1 MKIPTKFIKTL
12 SEEEIT
18 KLVENYQT
26 NENFRVRNRSHAIL
40 LSFEGYPID
49 EIAVICKA
57 HRNAVSRWLERWKE
71 SGFDGLADGS
81 RSGRP
86 KLLSDI
92 EEARAV
98 EIALSNPRFPARQGG
113 AITAALGKEIS
124 RWKIKDLIKKR
135 LYLEK
140 NQVRIVEADR

>member
-1 MKIPTKFIKTL
+1 M

-26 NENFRVRNRSHAIL
+26 NDNFRVRNRSHAIL
-40 LSFEGYPID
+40 LSAEGYPID

-71 SGFDGLADGS
+71 CGLDALADGS
-81 RSGRP
+81 RAGRP

-98 EIALSNPRFPARQGG
+98 EIALENPRFPARQRG
-113 AITAALGKEIS
+113 AISAALGKEIS
-124 RWKIKDLIKKR
+124 LWKVKDLIKKKTTFGK
-135 LYLEK
+135 ES
-140 NQVRIVEADR
+140 N